1 MKSRGRV
8 SEYGRRWIFAVLVS
22 AIIAAG
28 AAGIAALIGADLL
41 ARWIVWAVTFVV
53 FVWAHVLWD
62 W

>member
-1 MKSRGRV
+1 MESSGRV
-8 SEYGRRWIFAVLVS
+8 SQYGRRWIFAVLVS

-28 AAGIAALIGADLL
+28 AAAIAALIGADPLV
-41 ARWIVWAVTFVV
+41 RWIVWAVTFVV